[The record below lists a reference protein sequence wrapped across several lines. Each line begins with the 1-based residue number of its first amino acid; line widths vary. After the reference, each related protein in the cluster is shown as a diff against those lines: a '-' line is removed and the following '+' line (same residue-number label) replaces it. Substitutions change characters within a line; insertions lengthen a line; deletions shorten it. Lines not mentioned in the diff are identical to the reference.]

1 LGFGGVGICGGV
13 GCGGVSVANVRLGAL
28 RDAVHS
34 TRVVLMWFMVILGSW
49 ASLVFLSML
58 LPDIREAA

>member
-1 LGFGGVGICGGV
+1 LGFGGVGICDGV
-13 GCGGVSVANVRLGAL
+13 GCGGVSVANVRMDAL

-34 TRVVLMWFMVILGSW
+34 ARVVLMWFMVILGSW
-49 ASLVFLSML
+49 VSLVFFWML